1 MNDEEIVSNFTD
13 ALCEQLYERAYNEE
27 IGVFVFCLKGSEV
40 SLSGNMGIESLPE
53 LGDLMTAITAMRA
66 VMEEADCTPY
76 LNASLGLIRT
86 AIELHVMKAKGE
98 LH

>member
-13 ALCEQLYERAYNEE
+13 ALCEQLYEKAYNEE

-40 SLSGNMGIESLPE
+40 SLSGNIGIESLPE
-53 LGDLMTAITAMRA
+53 LGDLMAAITAMRV
-66 VMEEADCTPY
+66 VMDEADCAPY
-76 LNASLGLIRT
+76 LTAALGLIRT
-86 AIELHVMKAKGE
+86 AIQLHVSKAKGE